1 MPALFRSV
9 VRAQAKPGRKDE
21 TVAYLCHRVETLSI
35 GYSAGDLLT
44 VSLFHWDRHL
54 FAYWES
60 VDQRQ
65 SAETLFGERLDLLEA
80 WPGMA
85 QPRAFAPMMDIFH
98 YQEPG
103 RGGLDPL
110 EDWRRKA
117 PVARVGGRLARLKH
131 PMVSSYIF
139 YHYQLQEER
148 PGRVDKY
155 GLITLHEDLI
165 FFYQEYPPVIEEPL
179 RAGKLSTANTPD
191 HWHDVMF
198 PHFSLWD
205 DAPAGQEIWR
215 EITLIAQ
222 RRG

>member
-1 MPALFRSV
+1 MTALHRSV
-9 VRAQAKPGRKDE
+9 VRAQALPGRVDE
-21 TVAYLCHRVETLSI
+21 AVAYLRERVDTLSV
-35 GYSAGDLLT
+35 GHKPGDLLT
-44 VSLFHWDRHL
+44 VSLFQWGNL
-54 FAYWES
+54 LIAYWECVARLLS
-60 VDQRQ
+60 P
-65 SAETLFGERLDLLEA
+65 ETLLGERFDLLEA

-85 QPRAFAPMMDIFH
+85 QSRAFVPMMDIFH
-98 YQEPG
+98 YQESG

-117 PVARVGGRLARLKH
+117 PVERVGGRLARLKH

-165 FFYQEYPPVIEEPL
+165 FFYQEYPPVVEEPF

-205 DAPAGQEIWR
+205 DAPPGQEIWR
-215 EITLIAQ
+215 EISLIAQ
-222 RRG
+222 RSG

>member
-1 MPALFRSV
+1 MTELYRTV
-9 VRAQAKPGRKDE
+9 VRAQARRERVDE
-21 TVAYLCHRVETLSI
+21 AVAYLRERVETLSV
-35 GYSAGDLLT
+35 GHHPGDLLT
-44 VSLFHWDRHL
+44 VSLFQWNRHL
-54 FAYWES
+54 IAYWES

-65 SAETLFGERLDLLEA
+65 SAETFFGEPFDLLEA

-85 QPRAFAPMMDIFH
+85 QPRAFVPMMDIFH

-110 EDWRRKA
+110 EDWRRKT
-117 PVARVGGRLARLKH
+117 PVTRVGGRLARLK
-131 PMVSSYIF
+131 PEMVSSYIF

-165 FFYQEYPPVIEEPL
+165 FFYQEYPPVVEEPR

-198 PHFSLWD
+198 PHFSLWN

-215 EITLIAQ
+215 EISLIAH